1 VALNLSEKLRLVV
14 ISVSCRQCWIHLSTL
29 SEFAGPLQSRKFRRW
44 RANSI
49 ALWALTGV
57 GAAGAGLM
65 YAVLVASANPTQGSA
80 LMLDAIAAVFLE
92 MTMSKQGE
100 PRVVYT
106 LIGVIIL
113 GILDNGLTQMQV
125 DSYIREILVGLI
137 VISAVAVAS
146 FSNQKP

>member
-1 VALNLSEKLRLVV
+1 
-14 ISVSCRQCWIHLSTL
+14 
-29 SEFAGPLQSRKFRRW
+29 
-44 RANSI
+44 
-49 ALWALTGV
+49 LWALTGV